1 MITKAG
7 RLRSTISQGSARRLA
22 RRERPM
28 ARPIAEPSPIAI
40 TKAAATRARVVARL
54 SASAPERASSSSAS
68 ATACGPGRRRSPAKW
83 ESGRPGCDQQAER
96 DQPPAQSCLLRGGA
110 IEGTGR
116 QRARSTNELCPAD
129 IGEDQIQGTRVR
141 LLLGERTPEDTF
153 AVALAVDRARTCATR
168 AEFRREPLP
177 FRFGPGQDF
186 FCLMYCREKSLD
198 SGGIAAGPI
207 AVEGV
212 TDDRD
217 RSLRP
222 EATYDVFHRNRTAEP
237 SVLELGAKIP

>member
-116 QRARSTNELCPAD
+116 ERARSTNELRLAD
-129 IGEDQIQGTRVR
+129 IREDHIQRTRGP
-141 LLLGERTPEDTF
+141 LLLWERPREDPF
-153 AVALAVDRARTCATR
+153 AVALAVDRDRICVTQ
-168 AEFRREPLP
+168 AEIRREPLP
-177 FRFGPGQDF
+177 FRFGPSQDL
-186 FCLMYCREKSLD
+186 FCLMYCREMSFD
-198 SGGIAAGPI
+198 SGGIAPGPS
-207 AVEGV
+207 AV
-212 TDDRD
+212 
-217 RSLRP
+217 
-222 EATYDVFHRNRTAEP
+222 
-237 SVLELGAKIP
+237 